1 MSCLY
6 LFNSEQYINGLKNR
20 KYRLLVRNYLDMG
33 LHYAMG
39 GAIFFQKLFKRRKRI
54 LKKEENSNDSGVNKY
69 VL

>member
-6 LFNSEQYINGLKNR
+6 LFNLEQYINGLKNR

-39 GAIFFQKLFKRRKRI
+39 GAIFFKNYLSVASAF
-54 LKKEENSNDSGVNKY
+54 
-69 VL
+69 